1 MTRQEIEQRVL
12 QAFLDVAPDVDPARL
27 DRDVAFREQC
37 DFDSMDTLSFAI
49 GLHQAFGIEVPETDY
64 RELAS
69 VRAATDYLTRRF
81 AAAGAPAS

>member
-1 MTRQEIEQRVL
+1 MTPQEIEQRVL
-12 QAFLDVAPDVDPARL
+12 QAFLDVAPDVDPAHL
-27 DRDVAFREQC
+27 ERDVAFRDQF

-69 VRAATDYLTRRF
+69 VRAATDYLAKRLAR
-81 AAAGAPAS
+81 G

>member
-1 MTRQEIEQRVL
+1 MTPQEIEQRVL

-27 DRDVAFREQC
+27 RRDVAFRDQF

-49 GLHQAFGIEVPETDY
+49 GLHQAFGVEVPETDY

-69 VRAATDYLTRRF
+69 VRAATDYLERRL
-81 AAAGAPAS
+81 AAAG